1 MRHAVPEG
9 NCNIGILLNVAY
21 NVLKLRLI
29 IIIVNLHTVYEHL
42 INLILKLLFLTINL
56 GGVCIAGESEF
67 TDSIF
72 TFIIRLN
79 TRNLIIMVSLNRGC
93 ALKVTA
99 RTVIAYLTVRAG
111 KGGNIQV
118 NRNCNKLVKLNFYI
132 IASVTVLI
140 RLTELIPTFA
150 EHALK
155 VIVTQ
160 NCGLIKVLAFYNKQ
174 LIIIRRNFT
183 LIIAFLAFFADSYG
197 RLGRVCLNLIARR
210 RLNAEVEIVSVI
222 TEAFTC

>member
-29 IIIVNLHTVYEHL
+29 IIVVNLHTVYEHL

-160 NCGLIKVLAFYNKQ
+160 NCGLIEVYALNNKQ
-174 LIIIRRNFT
+174 LILIRLYFIG
-183 LIIAFLAFFADSYG
+183 IIAFLARFADSNG
-197 RLGRVCLNLIARR
+197 CLGRVCLDFVTGC
-210 RLNAEVEIVSVI
+210 RLNAEVEGVSVVAK
-222 TEAFTC
+222 AFTC